1 MLNAKE
7 SKVCVV
13 GAGMSG
19 LTAMKALIDQGIDF
33 EAFERRSDVGGL
45 WRYSSNPDEFSVY
58 DCCYT
63 ISCKH
68 WTGYVDFPMPDAY
81 PEYLH
86 HTKMLEYFRNYAQAH
101 RLLRHITFGV
111 SVENIARH
119 GDDWHVRLSN
129 GEIRHYSHVIVATG
143 QFGYPVTPH
152 YPGTFHGKSCHSGA
166 YKRAED
172 FTGLRTLVVGLG
184 NSGCDIA
191 ADISRVASRT
201 YLSTRESAHV
211 IPKYVFGLP
220 FLHFGYALRL
230 PIVLLQVM
238 LQIVAWL
245 GRGSLSG
252 YRFPAPTRRP
262 LLKNPTISS
271 QLLDRVGHGAIIMK
285 PAVERFTTGGAVLA
299 DGTELELDAVVFC
312 TGFEIRFPFFD
323 ESMISYRRE
332 KFRNYGLM
340 VNLDHPNL
348 FFIGLFNPLGTY
360 APIAERQARWAAR
373 LISGALRLPSR
384 AKMERWYERHQR
396 KMSRRFNDYEN
407 PLINVDFFAFARE
420 LDGWLK

>member
-1 MLNAKE
+1 MKVDQTK
-7 SKVCVV
+7 KVCVV

-19 LTAMKALIDQGIDF
+19 LAAMKALQDQGIPF
-33 EAFERRSDVGGL
+33 EAFERRSDLGGL

-68 WTGYVDFPMPDAY
+68 WTAYGDFPMPESY

-86 HTKMLEYFRNYAQAH
+86 HTKMLEYFRSYANTH
-101 RLLRHITFGV
+101 NLPRHISFGV
-111 SVENIARH
+111 SVENVTRH
-119 GDDWHVRLSN
+119 AEDWSVRLST
-129 GEIRHYSHVIVATG
+129 GETRRYSHVIVATG
-143 QFGYPVTPH
+143 QFGYPVTPP
-152 YPGTFHGKSCHSGA
+152 YSGTFQGKSIHSAA

-191 ADISRVASRT
+191 ADISRVASHT

-220 FLHFGYALRL
+220 FLHFGFALRF
-230 PIVLLQVM
+230 PIALLQMMVR
-238 LQIVAWL
+238 IVAWL
-245 GRGSLSG
+245 GRGSLGS
-252 YRFPAPTRRP
+252 YRFPAPKRRP

-271 QLLDRVGHGAIIMK
+271 QLLDRVGHGAIEMK
-285 PAVERFTTGGAVLA
+285 PAVERLTPRGVLLA
-299 DGTELELDAVVFC
+299 DGTELELDAIVYC

-323 ESMISYRRE
+323 ESMISYRRD

-340 VNLDHPNL
+340 VNLDYPNL

-373 LISGALRLPSR
+373 LISGSLRVPSR
-384 AKMERWYERHQR
+384 AKMERWYARHLRQ
-396 KMSRRFNDYEN
+396 MSRRFGDYEN
-407 PLINVDFFAFARE
+407 ALINVDYFSFARE